1 MPTKF
6 IKHIS
11 LFVCS
16 LMIAF
21 SFIQVSV
28 AATDE
33 EIQQQI
39 SSKQAELESINKQ
52 LESKSVVK
60 EAAQRK
66 ANTAYGQLLEVDAEL
81 KIEENKVNA
90 IISSINKT
98 QELIESR
105 IAAIEK
111 TQQRLEKQLQLYGK
125 RLRDIYKNGQINYID
140 VLFGSK
146 DFSDFATRLE
156 LLKRIIKQDVEI
168 ISKIK
173 YERELLV
180 VQKASL
186 ENDKEQLVKKQS
198 VLESQ
203 RQIVLAKR
211 QERAQKYELA
221 LGEKERLDREYNE
234 LLAMSQEISNI
245 IKRFQSKGVSGSGSG
260 AMMWPI
266 RGEITSPF
274 GWRTHPVFG
283 DSRFH
288 SGLDIGADY
297 DDPVVAADS
306 GVVVHAAW
314 LGGYGYAVILDHGQG
329 LQTLYGHNN
338 SLNVSEGQN
347 VSKGQTI
354 AFAGSTGYSTGPH
367 VHFEVRLNGEVV
379 DPLNYLP

>member
-111 TQQRLEKQLQLYGK
+111 TQQRLEKWTNQLHRCL
-125 RLRDIYKNGQINYID
+125 IW
-140 VLFGSK
+140 
-146 DFSDFATRLE
+146 
-156 LLKRIIKQDVEI
+156 LKRFF
-168 ISKIK
+168 
-173 YERELLV
+173 
-180 VQKASL
+180 
-186 ENDKEQLVKKQS
+186 
-198 VLESQ
+198 
-203 RQIVLAKR
+203 
-211 QERAQKYELA
+211 
-221 LGEKERLDREYNE
+221 
-234 LLAMSQEISNI
+234 
-245 IKRFQSKGVSGSGSG
+245 RFCN
-260 AMMWPI
+260 
-266 RGEITSPF
+266 TS
-274 GWRTHPVFG
+274 
-283 DSRFH
+283 
-288 SGLDIGADY
+288 
-297 DDPVVAADS
+297 
-306 GVVVHAAW
+306 
-314 LGGYGYAVILDHGQG
+314 
-329 LQTLYGHNN
+329 
-338 SLNVSEGQN
+338 
-347 VSKGQTI
+347 
-354 AFAGSTGYSTGPH
+354 
-367 VHFEVRLNGEVV
+367 
-379 DPLNYLP
+379 

>member
-6 IKHIS
+6 IKQIS
-11 LFVCS
+11 LLLCS

-283 DSRFH
+283 DARFH

-297 DDPVVAADS
+297 DDPVAAADS

-379 DPLNYLP
+379 NPLNYLP

>member
-111 TQQRLEKQLQLYGK
+111 TQQRLDKQLQLYGK

-180 VQKASL
+180 AQKASL
-186 ENDKEQLVKKQS
+186 ENDKEELVKKQS

-221 LGEKERLDREYNE
+221 LGEKERLDQEYNE

>member
-105 IAAIEK
+105 IAAI
-111 TQQRLEKQLQLYGK
+111 
-125 RLRDIYKNGQINYID
+125 
-140 VLFGSK
+140 
-146 DFSDFATRLE
+146 
-156 LLKRIIKQDVEI
+156 
-168 ISKIK
+168 
-173 YERELLV
+173 
-180 VQKASL
+180 
-186 ENDKEQLVKKQS
+186 
-198 VLESQ
+198 
-203 RQIVLAKR
+203 
-211 QERAQKYELA
+211 
-221 LGEKERLDREYNE
+221 
-234 LLAMSQEISNI
+234 
-245 IKRFQSKGVSGSGSG
+245 
-260 AMMWPI
+260 
-266 RGEITSPF
+266 
-274 GWRTHPVFG
+274 
-283 DSRFH
+283 
-288 SGLDIGADY
+288 
-297 DDPVVAADS
+297 
-306 GVVVHAAW
+306 
-314 LGGYGYAVILDHGQG
+314 
-329 LQTLYGHNN
+329 
-338 SLNVSEGQN
+338 
-347 VSKGQTI
+347 
-354 AFAGSTGYSTGPH
+354 
-367 VHFEVRLNGEVV
+367 
-379 DPLNYLP
+379 